1 MRAPLQA
8 GSIDSMLDPDEIV
21 DADDELSEDDRDDE
35 LLTALDPVDLVE
47 AHLAG
52 VPFN

>member
-1 MRAPLQA
+1 
-8 GSIDSMLDPDEIV
+8 MLDLEEIV
-21 DADDELSEDDRDDE
+21 DADDELSEDEPEDE
-35 LLTALDPVDLVE
+35 LAELDPIDLVE

>member
-1 MRAPLQA
+1 
-8 GSIDSMLDPDEIV
+8 MLDSEEIV
-21 DADDELSEDDRDDE
+21 DADDELSEDERDDE
-35 LLTALDPVDLVE
+35 LEELDPLDLVE

>member
-1 MRAPLQA
+1 
-8 GSIDSMLDPDEIV
+8 MLDPEIV
-21 DADDELSEDDRDDE
+21 DADDELSEAEREDE
-35 LLTALDPVDLVE
+35 LDELDPIDLLE

>member
-1 MRAPLQA
+1 MVEPE
-8 GSIDSMLDPDEIV
+8 EIV
-21 DADDELSEDDRDDE
+21 EADDELSEAEREDE
-35 LLTALDPVDLVE
+35 LDELDPIDLVE

>member
-1 MRAPLQA
+1 
-8 GSIDSMLDPDEIV
+8 MLDSEEIV
-21 DADDELSEDDRDDE
+21 DADDELSEDERDGE
-35 LLTALDPVDLVE
+35 PEELDPLDLVE

>member
-1 MRAPLQA
+1 MVEPE
-8 GSIDSMLDPDEIV
+8 EIV
-21 DADDELSEDDRDDE
+21 EADDELSEAEWEDE
-35 LLTALDPVDLVE
+35 LDEFDPIDLVE

>member
-1 MRAPLQA
+1 M
-8 GSIDSMLDPDEIV
+8 IDPDEIV
-21 DADDELSEDDRDDE
+21 AADDELAEDELDDE
-35 LLTALDPVDLVE
+35 LLEELDPLDLVE